1 MAIILLTEGDNLKK
15 SGLMDGAFIATL
27 AIIISKILGVLY
39 VIPFYNIIGEA
50 GGALYG
56 YAYNI
61 YNFYLIISSAGIP
74 LAISKITSEYNTLK
88 QNKEKTFMF
97 KYSKKIIRIFSIVAF
112 LICFFGAPILANLIV
127 GDLTNGNSVADVTFV
142 IRCVS
147 FAILVVPILSISRGY
162 LQGHKYITAPAIGQV
177 IEQFVRVLVI
187 VIGSFVAIKVFNL
200 SVVQAVGIAVFGACA
215 GAIVSYAYLLWQM
228 RKVKKEIFVEYEE
241 VAKEERKKILKKFIT
256 YCIPFIII
264 NVANTIYNFVDMVLV
279 IRGLNHLGF
288 PAQDIET
295 ISSIFTTWGAKLISV
310 VTAIATGLVI
320 SLIPNIVEAYT
331 KKDEEKVNEHFNKI
345 LQVLLYVILPL
356 TIFLSIYA
364 TPVWSV
370 FYNESHYGPLIFK
383 YTILLATLDSAYIMI
398 CSALQGLSKTKLI
411 YTSVATGLI
420 TKTILDLP
428 LIYLFA
434 KIGIPAYYGAI
445 LATTIGYLLS
455 LIIPLITLHKKYN
468 FSYKKTFKSIPKLV
482 LTTSILV
489 IINLLLKPLIFK
501 HLTSR
506 IEMLLGLAIVGI
518 ISFVIYFILNKK
530 LLVELMGEK
539 FFKLKK
545 KIKGN

>member
-1 MAIILLTEGDNLKK
+1 
-15 SGLMDGAFIATL
+15 MDGAFIATM
-27 AIIISKILGVLY
+27 AIIISKVLGVLY

-61 YNFYLIISSAGIP
+61 YNFFLIISSAGIP

-88 QNKEKTFMF
+88 QHKEKSFMF
-97 KYSKKIIRIFSIVAF
+97 QYSKKLIRIFSIVCF
-112 LICFFGAPILANLIV
+112 LICFLGAPILANLIV
-127 GDLTNGNSVADVTFV
+127 GDLTNGNTVADVTFV

-162 LQGHKYITAPAIGQV
+162 LQGHKYIASPAIGQV

-187 VIGSFVAIKVFNL
+187 VIGSFVALKVFHL

-215 GAIVSYAYLLWQM
+215 GAIVSYIYLLLKM
-228 RKVKKEIFVEYEE
+228 RKVKKEILVPCDDVDKAE
-241 VAKEERKKILKKFIT
+241 KKNILKKLVI

-288 PAQDIET
+288 PAADIET

-331 KKDEEKVNEHFNKI
+331 KKNEKKVNEHFNKI

-364 TPVWSV
+364 TQVWSV
-370 FYNESHYGPLIFK
+370 FHNESHYGPLIFK
-383 YTILLATLDSAYIMI
+383 YTILLATLDSAYIMV

-411 YTSVATGLI
+411 YASVATGLI

-428 LIYLFA
+428 LIYLFNDL
-434 KIGIPAYYGAI
+434 GIAPYYGAI
-445 LATTIGYLLS
+445 AATTIGYLLS
-455 LIIPLITLHKKYN
+455 LIIPLVTLHRKYN
-468 FSYKKTFKSIPKLV
+468 FSYKKTFKSLPKLIFTTTILIV
-482 LTTSILV
+482 INLIAKPFLFKYLTTKL
-489 IINLLLKPLIFK
+489 
-501 HLTSR
+501 
-506 IEMLLGLAIVGI
+506 EMLLGLSLVGI

-539 FFKLKK
+539 FFKIKK